1 MQGMLGKRTSRMS
14 GSAMQAEE
22 SRASRKQLRPTTNTE
37 HEDERTQIYSDL
49 QELQRVR
56 ILERQKWDDAIQ
68 MRRVQAEPGAWPLH
82 YQGLEQQTTKAKGQ
96 PILQRLQSQAVI
108 YIAKIVTKSVVSG
121 DLL

>member
-1 MQGMLGKRTSRMS
+1 MLGKRTSRMS

-22 SRASRKQLRPTTNTE
+22 SRASRKQLRPAADTR
-37 HEDERTQIYSDL
+37 HEVERTQIQHSDL

-82 YQGLEQQTTKAKGQ
+82 NQGLEQQTTKAKEQ

-108 YIAKIVTKSVVSG
+108 YITKIVTKSVVSG